1 MNGHRALAHDAP
13 RVTLEDMQGFE
24 TCEANKSG
32 PKKSYQQVPVTVVT
46 PVVEDFRSESRLEHR
61 VGLLK
66 WDSLFN
72 EGEGLGMADKSM
84 FHSVDDGVNPYF
96 EEIVAYLGMAKRAC
110 RKKGS
115 ELLRQQV
122 MRNEEGLVTAKSFHV
137 IQEDSARHYARNI
150 ASVVFFAKKCP
161 WDSSSQVLTSART
174 IIHSLLFEPR
184 VSISQ
189 TYMLRYVRIT

>member
-1 MNGHRALAHDAP
+1 MCVKNAQFSLQKNLRRMNGHRALAHDAP

-72 EGEGLGMADKSM
+72 EGEGL
-84 FHSVDDGVNPYF
+84 V
-96 EEIVAYLGMAKRAC
+96 
-110 RKKGS
+110 
-115 ELLRQQV
+115 
-122 MRNEEGLVTAKSFHV
+122 
-137 IQEDSARHYARNI
+137 
-150 ASVVFFAKKCP
+150 
-161 WDSSSQVLTSART
+161 
-174 IIHSLLFEPR
+174 
-184 VSISQ
+184 
-189 TYMLRYVRIT
+189 